1 LGWKTIKRINTLYL
15 FSKATKLV
23 AFFVGIIRIFT
34 KDMQRTIRI
43 FKTVDISEFKSNL
56 LNWSQQ
62 FETLIWLDSNNH
74 NQQYNSFDC
83 ALAADEFTSIKTDY
97 YNAFEKLKE
106 YQTLTKDYIF
116 GYLTYDVK
124 NDVEQLSSSNFDG
137 LHFADLYFF
146 QPKKLIFVKKEAIE
160 FHYLKMIDDEI
171 ESDFEEIKKAK
182 APKIEKIN
190 SDINIKLRI
199 PQKEYHSK
207 IDEILAHIQRGDIY
221 EVNFCQE
228 FYAENTTINPVE
240 VYRHLNEI
248 SAPPFASFLKLDN
261 KIALCASPERYIKK
275 EGLKIISQPIKGT
288 AKRVQSK
295 LDDTQLAANLMQN
308 EKERAE
314 NVMIVDLVR
323 NDLSK
328 TAKKG
333 SVKVEELCKVYS
345 FKQVHQLISTVVSE
359 VKENT
364 HPVDVIR
371 DTFPMGSM
379 TGAPKVAAMKIIEKF
394 EESKRGL
401 YSGTVGYFTPENDFN
416 FNVIIRSILYNASK
430 KYVSYSVGGAITAK
444 SIPDK
449 EYEECLLKAKAM
461 KYVLLNQNNEDD
473 VTSRGAF

>member
-1 LGWKTIKRINTLYL
+1 
-15 FSKATKLV
+15 
-23 AFFVGIIRIFT
+23 
-34 KDMQRTIRI
+34 MQRTIRI

-146 QPKKLIFVKKEAIE
+146 QPKKLIFVKKEAVE

-228 FYAENTTINPVE
+228 FYAENTTINPVK

-461 KYVLLNQNNEDD
+461 KYVLLNQHNEDD